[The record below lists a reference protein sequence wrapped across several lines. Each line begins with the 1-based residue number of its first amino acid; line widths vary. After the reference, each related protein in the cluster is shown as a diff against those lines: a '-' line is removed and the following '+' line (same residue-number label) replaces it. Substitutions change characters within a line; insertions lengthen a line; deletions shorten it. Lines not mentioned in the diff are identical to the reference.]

1 MRNSNFKCIIKRE
14 VVMFLSFSKYKETKY
29 ISVQIQ
35 QKFERHV
42 DSLSKMCKLKIF
54 VTYQNFLRT
63 LETHYKIF
71 DNGHLKFGKRGK
83 TKI

>member
-1 MRNSNFKCIIKRE
+1 
-14 VVMFLSFSKYKETKY
+14 MFLSFSKYKETKY

-42 DSLSKMCKLKIF
+42 DSLSKM
-54 VTYQNFLRT
+54 TYQNFLRT